1 MSLNIP
7 FSDVISAVALVVS
20 VFSVC
25 KSIATAK
32 TANDLTK
39 EQNEIAKSQAEIEK
53 GQVEIDIRNMILT
66 AQYHYSEMCLH
77 LSKEPDNKV
86 IQQQVMAALESVANA
101 YDEACTKYIDGKTDK
116 NRFKKTYA
124 NELRKWVE
132 SEYVKDKYIM
142 PHSQYK
148 ATIKVYDEWNNLEK

>member
-1 MSLNIP
+1 
-7 FSDVISAVALVVS
+7 
-20 VFSVC
+20 
-25 KSIATAK
+25 
-32 TANDLTK
+32 
-39 EQNEIAKSQAEIEK
+39 
-53 GQVEIDIRNMILT
+53 
-66 AQYHYSEMCLH
+66 MCLH
-77 LSKEPDNKV
+77 LSKEPKNKV

-101 YDEACTKYIDGKTDK
+101 YDEACTKYIDGKIDK

-132 SEYVKDKYIM
+132 SESVKDKYVM